1 MGILSS
7 MTSLDLLIAG
17 VLGLSILLGL
27 MRGLISEVLNLAGW
41 VVSFVLARAFAET
54 AGQMLPLTADTEAL
68 RWAGG
73 FVVVLVGSWLG
84 FALLK
89 NVLSSLVRGV
99 GLGGIDRLLGMGFGL
114 ARGGLLVNAAVLLA
128 GLTDWPK
135 SATWQASVALP
146 FFERT
151 AWQLRPLIPSE
162 IRTRLQF
169 PTTTDDGWLAL
180 PQPTVQ
186 RNEPSFLP
194 PAPRAAVL

>member
-1 MGILSS
+1 

-68 RWAGG
+68 RWVGG

-99 GLGGIDRLLGMGFGL
+99 GLGALIATHNLDLARRMDRAVELRDGRLALLG
-114 ARGGLLVNAAVLLA
+114 A
-128 GLTDWPK
+128 
-135 SATWQASVALP
+135 
-146 FFERT
+146 
-151 AWQLRPLIPSE
+151 
-162 IRTRLQF
+162 
-169 PTTTDDGWLAL
+169 
-180 PQPTVQ
+180 
-186 RNEPSFLP
+186 
-194 PAPRAAVL
+194 